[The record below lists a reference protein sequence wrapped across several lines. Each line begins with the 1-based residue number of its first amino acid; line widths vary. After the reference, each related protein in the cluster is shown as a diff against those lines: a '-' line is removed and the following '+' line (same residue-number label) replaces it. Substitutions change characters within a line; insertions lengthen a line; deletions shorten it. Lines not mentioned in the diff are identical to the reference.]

1 MARSVPTAS
10 TVPLPRR
17 PLDPDAAGARA
28 LAAGPRARARHW
40 YENELGWATVPGRP
54 LRLVTGVRFDVL
66 DVPAEAGAQ
75 ALRHLAPAS
84 PVALQGERMRL
95 LVAPGSAE
103 ELPGLLDW
111 LEWSAVTLDLR
122 ALGEGGAIE
131 APAPPGAAL
140 HWAETSQGAAVWL
153 RPPGAG
159 GEVEASLPALPA
171 MGRGQ
176 RAPDLVRLLDTVAAQ
191 CHRIRLRRPRT
202 GPPAACR
209 RDQPLAFS

>member
-17 PLDPDAAGARA
+17 PRYPDAPGARDH
-28 LAAGPRARARHW
+28 LAGPEARARHW
-40 YENELGWATVPGRP
+40 YENDLGWATVPGRP

-66 DVPAEAGAQ
+66 DVPAEAGAE
-75 ALRHLAPAS
+75 ALRHLSPAS
-84 PVALQGERMRL
+84 PVVLQGDRMRL

-122 ALGEGGAIE
+122 VLGEGGAME
-131 APAPPGAAL
+131 APAPPGAVRL
-140 HWAETSQGAAVWL
+140 WAETSQGAAVWL

-159 GEVEASLPALPA
+159 GEVGASLPALPA

-176 RAPDLVRLLDTVAAQ
+176 GAPDLVRLLDTVAAQ
-191 CHRIRLRRPRT
+191 CHRIRLRCPRT
-202 GPPAACR
+202 GPPPACR

>member
-1 MARSVPTAS
+1 
-10 TVPLPRR
+10 
-17 PLDPDAAGARA
+17 
-28 LAAGPRARARHW
+28 
-40 YENELGWATVPGRP
+40 
-54 LRLVTGVRFDVL
+54 
-66 DVPAEAGAQ
+66 
-75 ALRHLAPAS
+75 
-84 PVALQGERMRL
+84 MRL